1 MDIKFKALKG
11 IQVSLFELTKNRLGM
26 KLNHW
31 VDRWIERIEKEIQ
44 FVEKSRIK
52 LCEKYAKKDKEGKPL
67 MKKEKDQQ
75 IYDIEDVKGFEKEFG
90 ELLEQSIDIDLKPL
104 ILDDKDIKLEYGYQ
118 KLLEPI
124 MDQEFLKSLDT

>member
-67 MKKEKDQQ
+67 MKKEKDQKSMTLKTLK
-75 IYDIEDVKGFEKEFG
+75 VLRKN
-90 ELLEQSIDIDLKPL
+90 LENC
-104 ILDDKDIKLEYGYQ
+104 
-118 KLLEPI
+118 
-124 MDQEFLKSLDT
+124 